1 MTTTVT
7 RRIVSA
13 FAFCA
18 FFSSILQAQFTSS
31 AQGTVLHTDSPRLVA
46 LDGIDIEV
54 ALEERLIVM
63 RNRDVP
69 GVVGRVGT
77 VLGRNHINIASFS
90 LGRAAKQKVS
100 AVTQGTS
107 ELRPLEAIA
116 VIQVDQQPNEGV
128 MDELRRVEQVTSVKL
143 VNL

>member
-1 MTTTVT
+1 M
-7 RRIVSA
+7 
-13 FAFCA
+13 
-18 FFSSILQAQFTSS
+18 
-31 AQGTVLHTDSPRLVA
+31 LHTDSPRLVA

-77 VLGRNHINIASFS
+77 VLGRNQINIASFS
-90 LGRAAKQKVS
+90 LGRAAKQRIS
-100 AVTQGTS
+100 AAAHATT

-116 VIQVDQQPNEGV
+116 VIQVDQQPNQTV
-128 MDELRRVEQVTSVKL
+128 IDELKRIEQVTSVKL
-143 VNL
+143 VCL